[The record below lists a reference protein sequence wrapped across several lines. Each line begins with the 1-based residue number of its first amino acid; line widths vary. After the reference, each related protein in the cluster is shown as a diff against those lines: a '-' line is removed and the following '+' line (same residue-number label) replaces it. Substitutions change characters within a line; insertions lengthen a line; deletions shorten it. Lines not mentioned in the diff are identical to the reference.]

1 MCSDLYVNLTA
12 VPIPKGVWKGLV
24 YMKRRPPAN
33 EKKKSAGAE
42 SRVKEAKQWESVS
55 DIPGFPFETFDQL
68 QAAIAI
74 RSFNIGVDPLAAA
87 EWSDRFNGGLN
98 RVMIMALSILLIAAA
113 AMVAAIVTG
122 QYWLLAALP
131 VEAAAFYVSHPASP
145 IGRWVTVAGAASVA
159 AFINLLLNE
168 APIAATVVAYGGL
181 TFAAVRAAGYLTNS
195 SFRKALV
202 SDEELFIAAFA
213 NGVCTVRNNR
223 TERVYAAV

>member
-1 MCSDLYVNLTA
+1 
-12 VPIPKGVWKGLV
+12 
-24 YMKRRPPAN
+24 MKRQAPAN
-33 EKKKSAGAE
+33 EKKTFADTSA
-42 SRVKEAKQWESVS
+42 SITEAKQWESVS

-68 QAAIAI
+68 QAAVTV

-98 RVMIMALSILLIAAA
+98 RVVIMALSILLIAAA
-113 AMVAAIVTG
+113 AAALVAAIVTS

-145 IGRWVTVAGAASVA
+145 ISKWVTVAGAASVA
-159 AFINLLLNE
+159 VFINLLLTE

-181 TFAAVRAAGYLTNS
+181 TFAAVRAAGHITNS

-202 SDEELFIAAFA
+202 SDEELFIAAYA

-223 TERVYAAV
+223 TERVYAV